1 MKAAQIEGY
10 SKDIRVSLHDIPV
23 PEIGDNDILIR
34 IKAAAVNPVDI
45 LNLTG
50 AIRLIQ
56 DSATAV
62 CSWICSRKRRW
73 NSGRTRFTV

>member
-50 AIRLIQ
+50 P
-56 DSATAV
+56 
-62 CSWICSRKRRW
+62 
-73 NSGRTRFTV
+73 SG

>member
-50 AIRLIQ
+50 AVRLIQ
-56 DSATAV
+56 DYKIPLRER
-62 CSWICSRKRRW
+62 CSNKQFK
-73 NSGRTRFTV
+73 TD